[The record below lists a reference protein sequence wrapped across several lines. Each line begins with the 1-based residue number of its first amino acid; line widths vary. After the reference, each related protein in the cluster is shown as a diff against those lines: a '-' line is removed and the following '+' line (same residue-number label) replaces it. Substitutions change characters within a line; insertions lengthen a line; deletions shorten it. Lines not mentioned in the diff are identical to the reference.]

1 MANRTERQLPNDL
14 NAEAAVLS
22 AMMID
27 NYVVAKAIESLV
39 EDNFYRKS
47 HQIIFR
53 NMSQL
58 FEANKEID
66 IITLIDNLK
75 TNTELEKVGGEAFLN
90 ELSDVVLSGAN
101 IDYHVNIVLEK
112 AL

>member
-1 MANRTERQLPNDL
+1 MADRAERQLPNDL

-27 NYVVAKAIESLV
+27 NYVVAKAIENLT

-47 HQIIFR
+47 HKIIFR

-75 TNTELEKVGGEAFLN
+75 TSYARQKRKFLF
-90 ELSDVVLSGAN
+90 
-101 IDYHVNIVLEK
+101 
-112 AL
+112 